1 MGAGYMKRLIALV
14 ILIML
19 VACGFNSSLVHKDF
33 KGDLQQVLEKIN
45 LAYEEN
51 RNLSESEE
59 SLLEQFE
66 SKYLPGQFLVD
77 DGMYVMSDI
86 EKEIVRKVRSL
97 KYFTK
102 HEEPLSSE
110 KTTYE
115 VEINNIQELLNAK
128 TVPEELIDRHP
139 TYEEQREVHPQFIE
153 DSKKMIEIL
162 NPVINV
168 RNDIYQDEYDKLQ
181 EYLDTYGG
189 DGFEI
194 DGTHYLHNKESNDMY
209 MTFWSIGY
217 DIDEGALRTYSVDR
231 FNELKDKLN

>member
-1 MGAGYMKRLIALV
+1 MKRLIALV

-19 VACGFNSSLVHKDF
+19 VACGNSSLVHKDF

-102 HEEPLSSE
+102 HEEPLS
-110 KTTYE
+110 
-115 VEINNIQELLNAK
+115 
-128 TVPEELIDRHP
+128 
-139 TYEEQREVHPQFIE
+139 
-153 DSKKMIEIL
+153 
-162 NPVINV
+162 
-168 RNDIYQDEYDKLQ
+168 
-181 EYLDTYGG
+181 
-189 DGFEI
+189 
-194 DGTHYLHNKESNDMY
+194 
-209 MTFWSIGY
+209 
-217 DIDEGALRTYSVDR
+217 
-231 FNELKDKLN
+231 